1 MRQIQAAEGTGGI
14 SYTNGLVDFCS
25 IKQRF
30 FLKSIRSNRGC
41 VADCLHFSTDG
52 IWAISYTLLWICPS
66 EYEAVNHSWYFRPDN
81 RREPIDGDSQWSPVE
96 EMFQRHPDACTR
108 NHLYNHNESEP

>member
-66 EYEAVNHSWYFRPDN
+66 EYEAVNHS
-81 RREPIDGDSQWSPVE
+81 
-96 EMFQRHPDACTR
+96 
-108 NHLYNHNESEP
+108 